1 MQILKRIQTS
11 NYYNGSDWNFE
22 KTEKYLIDFHND
34 IIEVGFFEHYNSGQY
49 VKSVIELPVSF
60 GCVMGCKFCASSVK
74 TKCKIIDENEMYELF
89 DLIYSEK
96 HLYDKEVVLVTLTGS
111 GDISYN
117 FTNAINFLLKITNM
131 YANIVTTVSSANWNV
146 EMFQTL
152 LSLKTI
158 IRLRNIQLTFIHHDI
173 LKTNSVI
180 ANRVNGI
187 AYEELWKMISR
198 SDFFSFRINYICIS
212 GLNDTVEDFTE
223 FVNKIKLI
231 KEHVVVRI
239 SMLNETKVSVLN
251 NLSASDKLVMD
262 KFSNILNKYDIK
274 NYMFYSLNNDNM
286 SCGQLISE

>member
-1 MQILKRIQTS
+1 
-11 NYYNGSDWNFE
+11 
-22 KTEKYLIDFHND
+22 
-34 IIEVGFFEHYNSGQY
+34 
-49 VKSVIELPVSF
+49 
-60 GCVMGCKFCASSVK
+60 MGCKFCASSVK
-74 TKCKIIDENEMYELF
+74 TKCKILDENEMYELF

-96 HLYDKEVVLVTLTGS
+96 HLHDKEVVLVTLTGS

-187 AYEELWKMISR
+187 AYEELWAIINQ
-198 SDFFSFRINYICIS
+198 SDFFSFRINYICIG
-212 GLNDTVEDFTE
+212 GLNDTDEDFAE
-223 FVNKIKLI
+223 FANKIKSI
-231 KEHVVVRI
+231 KDHVVVRI

-251 NLSASDKLVMD
+251 NLSASGKLVMD
-262 KFSNILNKYDIK
+262 KFSNILNEYDIK